1 MRLIA
6 ALLLLFPLP
15 ALADPVSLGY
25 AALVALGSYG
35 AGLSGYAILFL
46 TITTYN
52 TVNTQRKAKRAAAQA
67 RADFNSS
74 LQDRNITAL
83 TAVPPLRINYGEF
96 IGGGDIID
104 ILTSDKQEERE
115 YGSFLGKPSVEARA
129 DAYKH
134 LVIHLASHEI
144 QSIDEVYLD
153 GVAVGA
159 LDTDG
164 WATQAPFG
172 STKTVSRSIE
182 FTTTTT
188 LDDPI
193 VSVLNCYEKDA
204 TNEWILSDV
213 TPTLTVGNTV
223 VTVPTGKTVRLD
235 YTRSKTVSTVRI
247 RKFLGTDTQ
256 SVESYLTE
264 IAPNTDSTNHHL
276 RGLAVV
282 VITLDLEE
290 PRFQG
295 GATQI
300 TVARKGKKLYD
311 PRTGTTA
318 YSKNPALCVRDFLT
332 GYYGYDCDASDIDD
346 AYTIAAANACDE
358 TITLIVNN
366 VSTRGPRYTCNG
378 QFTTDQG
385 LEAVLADLSESMA
398 GFAPY
403 GAKYMIQ
410 AGAWSPP
417 VSLPGG
423 GGLTDDDL
431 SGEIEVIQAGPGVDE
446 LYNGCRAVYIPSD
459 TSITTD
465 AEPYQNSTFVTA
477 DGRELWLDF
486 ALPFTDNAARAK
498 NLLRIFTERSRYA
511 QIIRFPANLRAWPL
525 RVGDRVEVTNTEYSF
540 SRRVYRVTDW
550 QFGITSPVV
559 LTLELDDPSVYDTYD
574 ASVANV
580 TANANLPDPWDV
592 ADIVFTATSSTDTM
606 VKSGATGSL
615 MSRVVLTWDEVTDP
629 LVKTSPGYIEIQWR
643 RGNKPFERMT
653 WPGNQTEA
661 ELLGVNHDDRLVI
674 RIRAVNG
681 LGGKGNWTH
690 LAHTVD
696 GPTTVGTVELDGESA
711 TAIRSATATNVSITG
726 RSGVPNTPT
735 ARWTQIAT
743 ISYTPD
749 VSGEVILHGSGEM
762 ACITASSGS
771 GEDIATMATCLDA
784 GTITTDNIQRF
795 FDVKV
800 GFSETVHAA
809 CNMTRRFS
817 VTGGVAYTFSLR
829 GQGSAAGGTIT
840 ATQAELRMEFIKR

>member
-1 MRLIA
+1 MEGDVRLIV
-6 ALLLLFPLP
+6 ALLLLTPFA
-15 ALADPVSLGY
+15 ALADPVSLAY
-25 AALVALGSYG
+25 AAVVAIGSYG
-35 AGLSGYAILFL
+35 VGLSAYAVLFL

-52 TVNTQRKAKRAAAQA
+52 TVSAQRKAKRLAAQA
-67 RADFNSS
+67 RAEYNAS

-83 TAVPPLRINYGEF
+83 TASPSLRINYGEF

-104 ILTSDKQEERE
+104 VLTSDKQEERE
-115 YGSFLGKPSVEARA
+115 FGSFLGKPSVEARA

-223 VTVPTGKTVRLD
+223 VAVPTGKTVRLD

-311 PRTGTTA
+311 PRTGATV

-332 GYYGYDCDASDIDD
+332 GYYGYECGDADIDD

-358 TITLIVNN
+358 SITLTTNG
-366 VSTRGPRYTCNG
+366 TATTGARYTCNG
-378 QFTTDQG
+378 QFTTDQA
-385 LEAVLADLSESMA
+385 LEEVLSDLCECMA
-398 GFAPY
+398 GSAPY
-403 GAKYMIQ
+403 GAKWMIQ
-410 AGAWSPP
+410 AGTWAPP

-431 SGEIEVIQAGPGVDE
+431 SGEIEVVQAGPGVDE

-486 ALPFTDNAARAK
+486 SLPFTDNAARAK

-511 QIIRFPANLRAWPL
+511 QIIRFPAKLRAWPL
-525 RVGDRVEVTNTEYSF
+525 RVGDRVEVTNTEYNF
-540 SRRVYRVTDW
+540 VRRVYRITDW

-580 TANANLPDPWDV
+580 TANTNLPDPWSV
-592 ADIVFTATSSTDTM
+592 ADITGFTATSSSDTM

-661 ELLGVNHDDRLVI
+661 ELLGLNHDDRLVV

-696 GPTTVGTVELDGESA
+696 GPTTVGTVEIEPEAA
-711 TAIRSATATNVSITG
+711 TTVTTLTQTGLTFGAGVFTAPAADLEYDFDEATTYEITF
-726 RSGVPNTPT
+726 
-735 ARWTQIAT
+735 
-743 ISYTPD
+743 
-749 VSGEVILHGSGEM
+749 
-762 ACITASSGS
+762 TASIVISTNSVNGNISFSLGASGS
-771 GEDIATMATCLDA
+771 GTFVGDA
-784 GTITTDNIQRF
+784 NPVFSHTTTGGSG
-795 FDVKV
+795 VV
-800 GFSETVHAA
+800 V
-809 CNMTRRFS
+809 S
-817 VTGGVAYTFSLR
+817 VTHALTFVLTGSGPWVIQPVWTRSSTSNVYTLNSQVIR
-829 GQGSAAGGTIT
+829 IT
-840 ATQAELRMEFIKR
+840 KIKR